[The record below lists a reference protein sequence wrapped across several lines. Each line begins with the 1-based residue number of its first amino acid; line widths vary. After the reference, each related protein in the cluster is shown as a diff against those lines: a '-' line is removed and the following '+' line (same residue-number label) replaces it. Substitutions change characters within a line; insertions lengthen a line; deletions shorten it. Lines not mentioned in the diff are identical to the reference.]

1 MNKPFEEKI
10 IEEITSIKNEV
21 KEIRAKSRISNL
33 VDVDKFNSYFI
44 GLSSISIIIIFSYY
58 INIDDKENWARNYL
72 FWGSIGGK
80 IILSIL
86 VLNYFYRFDFIKYL
100 FELKFTKFIS
110 GLIFSATVL
119 YSNSKASSLI
129 NEIFSVSATNFPYS
143 LTFTTVF
150 YSINYIAS
158 ILSIIA
164 LILTIIF
171 ILLEINHYIDTK
183 VFNFNKEKGIIIIF
197 FLFFIISLGLQY
209 REFSENSIRFKA
221 YQLALGMDF
230 NKKHSCDGIPS
241 NFSVAYIGNSQQ
253 KVIINMSNLE
263 ENIPVNFE
271 NFLMNSD
278 KGFVSKLFIVQ
289 PCFNNQISLQQGS
302 SIINN

>member
-1 MNKPFEEKI
+1 MNKSFEDKI
-10 IEEITSIKNEV
+10 IEELTSIKNEV
-21 KEIRAKSRISNL
+21 KHIKGKDEISNL
-33 VDVDKFNSYFI
+33 VDADKFSSYFI
-44 GLSSISIIIIFSYY
+44 WLSAISLIIIFSYLF
-58 INIDDKENWARNYL
+58 NIDNKEHWARNYL

-86 VLNYFYRFDFIKYL
+86 VLNYIYRFNFIRYF

-110 GLIFSATVL
+110 GLIFSAAVL
-119 YSNSKASSLI
+119 YSTSKASSLI

-150 YSINYIAS
+150 YSINYIAN

-171 ILLEINHYIDTK
+171 VFLELNHYIDK
-183 VFNFNKEKGIIIIF
+183 KEFKFDKEKGTIIIF
-197 FLFFIISLGLQY
+197 FLFFIISLGLQH

-221 YQLALGMDF
+221 YQLALAMDF
-230 NKKHSCDGIPS
+230 NKKYSCDGIPS
-241 NFSVAYIGNSQQ
+241 NFSVAYIGNNQQ
-253 KVIINMSNLE
+253 KVIINMSSLE
-263 ENIPVNFE
+263 ENIPLDFE

-278 KGFVSKLFIVQ
+278 KGFISKLFIVQ
-289 PCFNNQISLQQGS
+289 PCLNNKIPLQQGS
-302 SIINN
+302 NIINN

>member
-1 MNKPFEEKI
+1 MNKQFEDKI

-21 KEIRAKSRISNL
+21 KEIRGKDRISNL
-33 VDVDKFNSYFI
+33 IDVDKFNSYFI
-44 GLSSISIIIIFSYY
+44 GLSVISLFIIFSYY

-86 VLNYFYRFDFIKYL
+86 VLNYIYRFNFIKYF
-100 FELKFTKFIS
+100 FELKFTKLIS
-110 GLIFSATVL
+110 GLIFSAAVL

-143 LTFTTVF
+143 LTFTTAF
-150 YSINYIAS
+150 YSINYIAN

-171 ILLEINHYIDTK
+171 IFLEINHYIDK
-183 VFNFNKEKGIIIIF
+183 KEFNFDKEKGIIIIF

-209 REFSENSIRFKA
+209 REFSENAIRFKA
-221 YQLALGMDF
+221 YQLALAMDF
-230 NKKHSCDGIPS
+230 NKKYSCDGIPS

-253 KVIINMSNLE
+253 KVIINMSNSE
-263 ENIPVNFE
+263 ENVPLNFE

-302 SIINN
+302 TIIKN